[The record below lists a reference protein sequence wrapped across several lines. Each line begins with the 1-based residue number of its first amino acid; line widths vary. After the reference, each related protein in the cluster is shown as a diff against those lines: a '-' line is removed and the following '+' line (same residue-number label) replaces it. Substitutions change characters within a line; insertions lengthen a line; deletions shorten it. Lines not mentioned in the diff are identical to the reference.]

1 MKSFK
6 IKLLLGCF
14 TTGLLTFSYAIDM
27 KPTFRDE
34 NYKKI
39 AFSASIGGAPHI
51 NWVLSICN
59 ELGLRGHNLS
69 FLTTS
74 EEIKFGQSY
83 ENVKTYEIGPSVL
96 PDDRAQFLR
105 DMSGGEDA
113 LAFFPKVID
122 MATKNYEKEY
132 LALLNYFK
140 TNEIDLALCD
150 ILMNVCVDAATTLN
164 IPYIITA
171 AMDFTTESSAS
182 YVNNDFNYSG
192 DFSTESQTFLERLK
206 QKFIAP
212 YIGLYHFWPHLQSI
226 SARRRALGI
235 DVKLEA
241 PSDTWKDSLKLVNCL
256 FGFIPAR
263 PIGPMAE
270 YVGPIIPRHY
280 KPLSGQ
286 LAEYMNGHKRMAY
299 VAFGQAAVPSTENIR
314 LVLTSL
320 LESIEVGTFDGF
332 LWSTVYSAGFF
343 PESITTASNTSYNVK
358 DMFDFLNPHAR
369 LMQWTPQIAVLLH
382 PSTAIFISHGGLGS
396 WYESMYAAKPMI
408 VFPFFG
414 DQLGNAFSIER
425 DGLGGYMRADAT
437 VEEATRLLK
446 KVAADIRIKA
456 NVKRT
461 QALVQIHSEH
471 GIIRGADII
480 EEVAYTH
487 QDGKLPHRFT
497 ADRRMSYWKA
507 SNMDL
512 YVVVFLLLAAGLS
525 LSIYAGYK
533 ISSALIGIFKIIIKK
548 QKLKSL

>member
-1 MKSFK
+1 
-6 IKLLLGCF
+6 
-14 TTGLLTFSYAIDM
+14 
-27 KPTFRDE
+27 
-34 NYKKI
+34 
-39 AFSASIGGAPHI
+39 
-51 NWVLSICN
+51 
-59 ELGLRGHNLS
+59 
-69 FLTTS
+69 
-74 EEIKFGQSY
+74 
-83 ENVKTYEIGPSVL
+83 
-96 PDDRAQFLR
+96 
-105 DMSGGEDA
+105 MSGGEDA

-122 MATKNYEKEY
+122 MTTKNYGKEY

-164 IPYIITA
+164 IPYIITV

-182 YVNNDFNYSG
+182 YVNNDINFNG
-192 DFSTESQTFLERLK
+192 
-206 QKFIAP
+206 AP
-212 YIGLYHFWPHLQSI
+212 YIGLYYFWPHLQSI
-226 SARRRALGI
+226 PARRRALGI

-241 PSDTWKDSLKLVNCL
+241 PSDTWKDSLKLVNCII
-256 FGFIPAR
+256 GFIPAR
-263 PIGPMAE
+263 PIGPMAD
-270 YVGPIIPRHY
+270 YVDPIIPRQY
-280 KPLSGQ
+280 EPLSGQ
-286 LAEYMNGHKRMAY
+286 LAEYMIVHKRMAY

-314 LVLTSL
+314 LVLMSL
-320 LESIEVGTFDGF
+320 LESVEVGTFDGF
-332 LWSTVYSAGFF
+332 LWSAVYSADFF
-343 PESITTASNTSYNVK
+343 PESITTASNTSYNMK
-358 DMFDFLNPHAR
+358 DMFDFPNPYAP
-369 LMQWTPQIAVLLH
+369 L
-382 PSTAIFISHGGLGS
+382 FISHGGLDS
-396 WYESMYAAKPMI
+396 WHEFMYVAKPMI

-425 DGLGGYMRADAT
+425 DGLGGYMKADAN
-437 VEEATRLLK
+437 
-446 KVAADIRIKA
+446 VAADIRIKA

-512 YVVVFLLLAAGLS
+512 YVVIFLLLAAGLS

-533 ISSALIGIFKIIIKK
+533 ISSTLVGIFEIIIKK